1 MNQILFKLKSLQT
14 LDKMFL
20 GVAEKSA
27 TIKGELD
34 AKKQKKIDKA
44 QGENTDW
51 FELYNVLT

>member
-1 MNQILFKLKSLQT
+1 
-14 LDKMFL
+14 MFL